1 MESTFSAA
9 AARPPDQPRAAGG
22 GTLSP
27 YEACEWLELLPAI
40 AWRTDER
47 ALIVDRN
54 RLWFEYT
61 GRPRETA
68 SGTDWL
74 DVIHP
79 EDQDR
84 AGMAVH
90 GAVATGGMLDCEFRV
105 RRWDGAYRWFLARA
119 APVRD
124 AAGRVTG
131 WMGIATDIED
141 RRRAEEALREA
152 DRRKDEFL
160 GVLSHELRN
169 PLSPVASAIYIL
181 ERVDPTG
188 SQARRAR
195 EIISRQTRHLTR
207 LVDDLLDVTRIIRGK
222 IELRHERLDLGEV
235 LRRTAEDHR
244 ALMDERGIRFTVE
257 LPASPLPIEG
267 DATRIS
273 QIAGNL
279 LLNAAKFTHSGGSVT
294 LRVVEGPAAYEL
306 HVKDDGTGI
315 AADLLPRVFE
325 PFTQGPQGLARTP
338 GGLGLGLALV
348 KGLAELH
355 GGRAAA
361 HSAGPGRGAELV
373 VTFPAVRV
381 AAPTLRPRRA
391 GPGPDGRALD
401 VLVVAG
407 CERAAEL
414 TAAIERC
421 GHAARHAHD
430 AGGALA
436 VALAAPPDVV
446 LCDLGLPDAGA
457 FTLAR
462 ALRGSEI
469 GEELVLVAAGRPGDE
484 PERAGVAAADFDLH
498 LARASDAEAL
508 RRLLGFSAPALRSA
522 MG

>member
-1 MESTFSAA
+1 MEPTCSAA
-9 AARPPDQPRAAGG
+9 APRPPEQSRAAGC

-27 YEACEWLELLPAI
+27 HDACEWLESLPAI

-68 SGTDWL
+68 SATDWL
-74 DVIHP
+74 EVIHADDR
-79 EDQDR
+79 ERAARAVQD
-84 AGMAVH
+84 
-90 GAVATGGMLDCEFRV
+90 AVATGGMLDCEFRV

-124 AAGRVTG
+124 GAGRVTG

-188 SQARRAR
+188 TQARRAR
-195 EIISRQTRHLTR
+195 EIIARQTRHLTR

-222 IELRHERLDLGEV
+222 IELRRARLDLGEV

-257 LPASPLPIEG
+257 LPAAPLPIDG

-279 LLNAAKFTHSGGSVT
+279 LLNAAKFTHRGGAVT
-294 LRVVEGPAAYEL
+294 LRVVEGPDAHEL

-315 AADLLPRVFE
+315 SADLLPRVFE

-355 GGRAAA
+355 GGGVAAY
-361 HSAGPGRGAELV
+361 SAGPGRGAELV
-373 VTFPAVRV
+373 VTFPVAPAVG
-381 AAPTLRPRRA
+381 PRRA
-391 GPGPDGRALD
+391 LRAAAERVLD
-401 VLVVAG
+401 VLVVG
-407 CERAAEL
+407 RGQRAAEL
-414 TAAIERC
+414 AAEVERW

-430 AGGALA
+430 PGGALA
-436 VALAAPPDVV
+436 AARAAPPDVV
-446 LCDLGLPDAGA
+446 LCDLDLPGAGA
-457 FTLAR
+457 LTLAR
-462 ALRGSEI
+462 ALRGSEL
-469 GEELVLVAAGRPGDE
+469 GDELVLVAAGALGPDRAHVADE
-484 PERAGVAAADFDLH
+484 AGFDLH

-508 RRLLGFSAPALRSA
+508 RRLLGFSGPPQRSA